1 MEIKKFNIDGSN
13 VEFVNESY
21 STRNGFKHVTHCFIN
36 GVDKGEH
43 TVHYINRTWECY
55 PFQTAMRGLVNG
67 LIESRTEF
75 LKDKF
80 KFDNDYKIL
89 NEKRKKEFEKYIVD
103 DDKLNFYTELKSAIG
118 Y

>member
-21 STRNGFKHVTHCFIN
+21 NTRNGFKHVTHCFIN

-55 PFQTAMRGLVNG
+55 PFQTAMRGLVNS

-89 NEKRKKEFEKYIVD
+89 NEKRRKEFEKYIVD